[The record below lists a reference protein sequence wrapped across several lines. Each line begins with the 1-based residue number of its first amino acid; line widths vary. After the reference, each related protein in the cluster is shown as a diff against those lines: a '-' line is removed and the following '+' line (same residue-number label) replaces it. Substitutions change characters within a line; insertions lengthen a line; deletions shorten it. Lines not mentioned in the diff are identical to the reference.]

1 MVVAYKVVV
10 QGQGALHGDVRW
22 CEQSCS
28 QVLVQRV
35 VLALVVVV
43 GLVPRRGPH
52 HLLFGIDVLVVVAVV
67 LALVVVVVSDD
78 GE

>member
-1 MVVAYKVVV
+1 MEEVL
-10 QGQGALHGDVRW
+10 GQGVQHDDVRW

-35 VLALVVVV
+35 VQALEVVVV
-43 GLVPRRGPH
+43 LVPMHGLR
-52 HLLFGIDVLVVVAVV
+52 HLLFDIDVLGVAVVV